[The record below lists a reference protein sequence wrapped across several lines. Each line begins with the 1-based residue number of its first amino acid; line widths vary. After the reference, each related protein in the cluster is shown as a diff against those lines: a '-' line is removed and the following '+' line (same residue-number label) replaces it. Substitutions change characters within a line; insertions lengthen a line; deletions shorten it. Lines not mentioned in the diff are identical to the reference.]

1 MESHLREAPN
11 SHARLLTQQFLM
23 PMAWFQN
30 KKIIEKQPSMKK
42 TLEQGV
48 KVKVVFGEVE
58 KAVPGLFSVI
68 SRVGN
73 VTNSHYRLQST
84 LQSCKRIWAISAELQ
99 REQGRIQWDRVA
111 KIAVVGMSPGEA
123 AKIDKLIKFV
133 KEWSGG
139 EKGQIL
145 EQLEQYE
152 KTLTKRS
159 ITADDLARLAEAD
172 VSNYER
178 IIPAIIKLAITP
190 L

>member
-1 MESHLREAPN
+1 MVSKH
-11 SHARLLTQQFLM
+11 
-23 PMAWFQN
+23 
-30 KKIIEKQPSMKK
+30 KILEKQPSMKK
-42 TLEQGV
+42 PLEQGV

-99 REQGRIQWDRVA
+99 RGQGRIQWDRVA

-123 AKIDKLIKFV
+123 ARIDKLIQFV

-145 EQLEQYE
+145 EQLEHYE
-152 KTLTKRS
+152 KTLTIKRS

-172 VSNYER
+172 VSNSER
-178 IIPAIIKLAITP
+178 IIPAIIKLAVTP